1 MLKFKAYQMCLILV
15 IASGLFLAFL
25 AMWVGGDEYFASAPV
40 LPCFIGVIVL
50 LIKEIRANRTFA
62 TRYNPYCANSGL
74 PKTVIFADALQ
85 WRGVYPQCRKRRLPP
100 FACDQHFGRLSRK
113 GLRCVIRWRW
123 LVTFA
128 LTSRAMRSATF
139 LSHSAWKGSTAM
151 TRSTM

>member
-1 MLKFKAYQMCLILV
+1 MLTWHVISLAIIAIELFFMLKFKAYQIGLILV

-74 PKTVIFADALQ
+74 PKTLRIFLLCLGGLCSLAMLI
-85 WRGVYPQCRKRRLPP
+85 
-100 FACDQHFGRLSRK
+100 FTILSR
-113 GLRCVIRWRW
+113 R
-123 LVTFA
+123 
-128 LTSRAMRSATF
+128 
-139 LSHSAWKGSTAM
+139 
-151 TRSTM
+151 